1 MPENNTHRIITTE
14 LIQLYDTVSEKIGKE
29 GAAALASYLS
39 KFTDERVKANIDN
52 LVTKT
57 EFHKEIAEI
66 RMDIAELRSE
76 LKQDVTELHTE
87 ITELRSE
94 LKQDIAELRSE
105 FKQDIAELRSE
116 YKQDIAELRTEIV
129 ALRADLQNEMKDG
142 FAKMN
147 RIFIQ
152 WLIGFFTSLVIL
164 ILTLYFNR

>member
-1 MPENNTHRIITTE
+1 MTTE

-76 LKQDVTELHTE
+76 LKQDVA
-87 ITELRSE
+87 ELRSE
-94 LKQDIAELRSE
+94 L
-105 FKQDIAELRSE
+105 KQDIAELRSE
-116 YKQDIAELRTEIV
+116 YKQDIAEFRTEIV

>member
-1 MPENNTHRIITTE
+1 MTTE

-76 LKQDVTELHTE
+76 LKQD
-87 ITELRSE
+87 IAELRSE
-94 LKQDIAELRSE
+94 LKQDIAELHTE
-105 FKQDIAELRSE
+105 IAELRSE

>member
-1 MPENNTHRIITTE
+1 MTTE

>member
-76 LKQDVTELHTE
+76 LKQD
-87 ITELRSE
+87 
-94 LKQDIAELRSE
+94 IAELRSE
-105 FKQDIAELRSE
+105 L
-116 YKQDIAELRTEIV
+116 KQDIAELRTEIV
-129 ALRADLQNEMKDG
+129 ALRADLQNEIKDG

-147 RIFIQ
+147 RIVIQ

>member
-1 MPENNTHRIITTE
+1 MTTE

-76 LKQDVTELHTE
+76 LKQDVAELHTE
-87 ITELRSE
+87 VAELRSE

-105 FKQDIAELRSE
+105 LKQDIVELRSE

>member
-1 MPENNTHRIITTE
+1 MTTE

-76 LKQDVTELHTE
+76 LKQDVAELHTE
-87 ITELRSE
+87 VAELRSE
-94 LKQDIAELRSE
+94 LKQDIVELHTE
-105 FKQDIAELRSE
+105 IAELRSE

-152 WLIGFFTSLVIL
+152 WLIGLFTSLVIL

>member
-1 MPENNTHRIITTE
+1 MTTE

-76 LKQDVTELHTE
+76 LKQD
-87 ITELRSE
+87 IAELRSE

-105 FKQDIAELRSE
+105 LKQDIVELHTEIAELRSE

>member
-1 MPENNTHRIITTE
+1 MTTE

-76 LKQDVTELHTE
+76 LKQD
-87 ITELRSE
+87 IAELRSE

-105 FKQDIAELRSE
+105 NKQNIV
-116 YKQDIAELRTEIV
+116 ELRTEIV

>member
-1 MPENNTHRIITTE
+1 MTTE

-76 LKQDVTELHTE
+76 LKRDVAELHTE
-87 ITELRSE
+87 V
-94 LKQDIAELRSE
+94 
-105 FKQDIAELRSE
+105 AELRSE

>member
-1 MPENNTHRIITTE
+1 MTTE

-76 LKQDVTELHTE
+76 LKQDIAELHTE
-87 ITELRSE
+87 VAELRSE

-105 FKQDIAELRSE
+105 LKQDIAELRSE
-116 YKQDIAELRTEIV
+116 YKQDIAEFRTEIV

-164 ILTLYFNR
+164 ILTLYFNT

>member
-1 MPENNTHRIITTE
+1 MTTE

-76 LKQDVTELHTE
+76 LKQDIAELHTE
-87 ITELRSE
+87 VAELRSE

-105 FKQDIAELRSE
+105 LKQDIAELRSE
-116 YKQDIAELRTEIV
+116 YKQDIAQLRTEIV

>member
-1 MPENNTHRIITTE
+1 MTTE

-76 LKQDVTELHTE
+76 LKQD
-87 ITELRSE
+87 IAELRSE

-105 FKQDIAELRSE
+105 LKQDIAELRSE

-142 FAKMN
+142 LAKMN

>member
-1 MPENNTHRIITTE
+1 MTTE

-76 LKQDVTELHTE
+76 LKQD
-87 ITELRSE
+87 
-94 LKQDIAELRSE
+94 
-105 FKQDIAELRSE
+105 IAELRSE

>member
-1 MPENNTHRIITTE
+1 MTTE

-76 LKQDVTELHTE
+76 LKQDVAELHTE

-94 LKQDIAELRSE
+94 RKQDIAELRSE
-105 FKQDIAELRSE
+105 L
-116 YKQDIAELRTEIV
+116 KQDIAELRTEIV

>member
-76 LKQDVTELHTE
+76 LKQD
-87 ITELRSE
+87 IAELRSE
-94 LKQDIAELRSE
+94 LKQDIAELHTE
-105 FKQDIAELRSE
+105 IAELRSE

-129 ALRADLQNEMKDG
+129 ALRADLQNEIKDG

-147 RIFIQ
+147 RIVIQ

>member
-1 MPENNTHRIITTE
+1 MTTE

-76 LKQDVTELHTE
+76 LKQD
-87 ITELRSE
+87 
-94 LKQDIAELRSE
+94 IAELRSE
-105 FKQDIAELRSE
+105 F
-116 YKQDIAELRTEIV
+116 KQDIAELRTEIV

-164 ILTLYFNR
+164 ILTLYFR

>member
-1 MPENNTHRIITTE
+1 MTTE

-66 RMDIAELRSE
+66 RMEIAEL
-76 LKQDVTELHTE
+76 L
-87 ITELRSE
+87 SE

-105 FKQDIAELRSE
+105 FKQDIAELRSELKQDIVELHTEIAELRSE

>member
-1 MPENNTHRIITTE
+1 MTTE

-76 LKQDVTELHTE
+76 LKQD
-87 ITELRSE
+87 
-94 LKQDIAELRSE
+94 
-105 FKQDIAELRSE
+105 IAELRSE

-129 ALRADLQNEMKDG
+129 ALRADLQNEIKDG

-147 RIFIQ
+147 RIVIQ

>member
-1 MPENNTHRIITTE
+1 MTTE

-76 LKQDVTELHTE
+76 LKRDVA
-87 ITELRSE
+87 ELRSE
-94 LKQDIAELRSE
+94 LKQDIVELHTE
-105 FKQDIAELRSE
+105 IAELRSE

>member
-1 MPENNTHRIITTE
+1 MTTE

-76 LKQDVTELHTE
+76 LKQD
-87 ITELRSE
+87 
-94 LKQDIAELRSE
+94 IAELC
-105 FKQDIAELRSE
+105 SE

>member
-1 MPENNTHRIITTE
+1 MTTE

-66 RMDIAELRSE
+66 RMDIANVR
-76 LKQDVTELHTE
+76 TEVKNVH
-87 ITELRSE
+87 SE
-94 LKQDIAELRSE
+94 LKQDIAELRAEIANVRSE
-105 FKQDIAELRSE
+105 LKQDIAEIRN
-116 YKQDIAELRTEIV
+116 DMTILRT
-129 ALRADLQNEMKDG
+129 DLQNELKEG
-142 FAKMN
+142 FSKMN

>member
-1 MPENNTHRIITTE
+1 MTTE

-76 LKQDVTELHTE
+76 LKQD
-87 ITELRSE
+87 IAELRSE

-105 FKQDIAELRSE
+105 L
-116 YKQDIAELRTEIV
+116 KQDIAELRTEIV

>member
-1 MPENNTHRIITTE
+1 MTTE

-76 LKQDVTELHTE
+76 LKQDVAELHTE
-87 ITELRSE
+87 VAELRSE

-105 FKQDIAELRSE
+105 LKQDIAELRSE

>member
-1 MPENNTHRIITTE
+1 MTTE
-14 LIQLYDTVSEKIGKE
+14 LIRLYDTVSEKIGKE

-76 LKQDVTELHTE
+76 LKQDVA
-87 ITELRSE
+87 ELRSE
-94 LKQDIAELRSE
+94 LKQNTAELHTE
-105 FKQDIAELRSE
+105 IAELRSE

>member
-1 MPENNTHRIITTE
+1 MTTE

-76 LKQDVTELHTE
+76 LKQDVAELHTE
-87 ITELRSE
+87 VAELRSE
-94 LKQDIAELRSE
+94 L
-105 FKQDIAELRSE
+105 KQDIAELRSE
-116 YKQDIAELRTEIV
+116 YKQDIAEFRTEIV

>member
-1 MPENNTHRIITTE
+1 MTTE

-76 LKQDVTELHTE
+76 LKQDIAELHTE
-87 ITELRSE
+87 VAELRSE

-105 FKQDIAELRSE
+105 LKQDIAEIRN
-116 YKQDIAELRTEIV
+116 DMTILRT
-129 ALRADLQNEMKDG
+129 DLQNELKEG
-142 FAKMN
+142 FSKMN

>member
-1 MPENNTHRIITTE
+1 MTTE

-76 LKQDVTELHTE
+76 LKQD
-87 ITELRSE
+87 IAELRSE

-105 FKQDIAELRSE
+105 N
-116 YKQDIAELRTEIV
+116 KQDIAELRTEIV

>member
-1 MPENNTHRIITTE
+1 MTTE

-39 KFTDERVKANIDN
+39 KFADERVKANIDN

-76 LKQDVTELHTE
+76 LKQDVAELHTE

-105 FKQDIAELRSE
+105 LKQDIAELRSE

>member
-1 MPENNTHRIITTE
+1 MTTE

-76 LKQDVTELHTE
+76 LKQDVAELHTE

-105 FKQDIAELRSE
+105 LKQDIAELRSE

>member
-1 MPENNTHRIITTE
+1 MTTE

-76 LKQDVTELHTE
+76 LKQD
-87 ITELRSE
+87 IAELRSE

-105 FKQDIAELRSE
+105 NKQN
-116 YKQDIAELRTEIV
+116 IAELRTEIV

>member
-1 MPENNTHRIITTE
+1 MTTE
-14 LIQLYDTVSEKIGKE
+14 LIRLYDTVSEKIGKE

-66 RMDIAELRSE
+66 RMDIAELHSE
-76 LKQDVTELHTE
+76 LKQDVAELHTE

-105 FKQDIAELRSE
+105 LKQDIAELRSE

>member
-1 MPENNTHRIITTE
+1 MTTE

-66 RMDIAELRSE
+66 RMDIAEL
-76 LKQDVTELHTE
+76 H
-87 ITELRSE
+87 SE

>member
-1 MPENNTHRIITTE
+1 MTTE
-14 LIQLYDTVSEKIGKE
+14 LIRLYDTVSEKIGKE

-76 LKQDVTELHTE
+76 LKQD
-87 ITELRSE
+87 IAELRSE

-105 FKQDIAELRSE
+105 
-116 YKQDIAELRTEIV
+116 YKQDIAQLRTEIV

>member
-1 MPENNTHRIITTE
+1 MTTE

-66 RMDIAELRSE
+66 RMDIAELRLE
-76 LKQDVTELHTE
+76 LKQD
-87 ITELRSE
+87 IAELRSE

-105 FKQDIAELRSE
+105 N
-116 YKQDIAELRTEIV
+116 KQDIAELRTEIV

>member
-1 MPENNTHRIITTE
+1 MTTE

-66 RMDIAELRSE
+66 RMDIA
-76 LKQDVTELHTE
+76 
-87 ITELRSE
+87 ELRSE

-164 ILTLYFNR
+164 ILTLYFR

>member
-1 MPENNTHRIITTE
+1 MTTE

-76 LKQDVTELHTE
+76 LKQDVAELHTE

>member
-1 MPENNTHRIITTE
+1 MTTE

-76 LKQDVTELHTE
+76 LKQD
-87 ITELRSE
+87 IAELRSE

-105 FKQDIAELRSE
+105 LKQDIAELRSE
-116 YKQDIAELRTEIV
+116 YKQDIAEFRTEIV

-152 WLIGFFTSLVIL
+152 WLIGFFTSFVLL
-164 ILTLYFNR
+164 ISTLYFNR

>member
-1 MPENNTHRIITTE
+1 MTTE

-76 LKQDVTELHTE
+76 LKQDVAELHTE
-87 ITELRSE
+87 VAELRSE

-105 FKQDIAELRSE
+105 LKQDIVELRSE

-147 RIFIQ
+147 RIVIQ